1 MRKMV
6 FIGFVVLGALVGLLS
21 SAKADW
27 GTRLVMMGVGALFG
41 APIGGA
47 LASMGRKERQRL
59 EWDENP
65 LPGMGTTP
73 KDLAANYW
81 RDRGHPPF
89 MKPSEA
95 EPDKHMFDPDRLG

>member
-1 MRKMV
+1 MRKLI
-6 FIGFVVLGALVGLLS
+6 FIGVIVLGALVGLLS

-27 GTRLVMMGVGALFG
+27 GTRFVMMGVGALFG

-47 LASMGRKERQRL
+47 LASKGRKERQRL
-59 EWDENP
+59 EWYENP
-65 LPGMGTTP
+65 LHGMGTTP